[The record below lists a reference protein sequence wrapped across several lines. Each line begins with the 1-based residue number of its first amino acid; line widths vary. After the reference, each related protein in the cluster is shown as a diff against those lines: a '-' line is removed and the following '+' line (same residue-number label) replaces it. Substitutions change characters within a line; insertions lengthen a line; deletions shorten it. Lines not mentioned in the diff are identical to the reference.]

1 MTKKNEIVTDS
12 NVHYKQAKHAIRKA
26 LQMSK
31 QSTQQ
36 DEIEMYDEHSTC
48 SKPAAPPS
56 QRALKPPSSKISPP
70 RSLIFGPP
78 RATHYPGNPHLI

>member
-1 MTKKNEIVTDS
+1 MTKKEIVTDS
-12 NVHYKQAKHAIRKA
+12 DVHYKQTKHAIRKA
-26 LQMSK
+26 LQTFK

-36 DEIEMYDEHSTC
+36 DEIKNGRRTHNASTR

-56 QRALKPPSSKISPP
+56 QRALKSPSSKISPS

-78 RATHYPGNPHLI
+78 RATH